1 MYRNGDY
8 VMKMN
13 TGLCRI
19 VDISCPEGMG
29 IDHGKKYYHMVPLED
44 VNASIYVPVD
54 REKVSLRRAMNR
66 EEAWEII
73 RDISGIEAVKIDNEK
88 LREQEY
94 KKVLSSGNPRAL
106 VSIIKTMYLRRQ
118 KRIEQG
124 KKTTAM
130 DERYFKI
137 AENYLYSELALAL
150 GKRKEEMRQLIS
162 DTIKQAEK

>member
-1 MYRNGDY
+1 
-8 VMKMN
+8 
-13 TGLCRI
+13 
-19 VDISCPEGMG
+19 
-29 IDHGKKYYHMVPLED
+29 MVPLED

-73 RDISGIEAVKIDNEK
+73 RDISGIEAVKIENEK